1 MNSANVNQ
9 LLITSARNVLGI
21 NHTHIMDKLSSKIV
35 IYTNLAT
42 VHILNNNFTGAQ
54 NALNIVLNNLDPNSL
69 QVPIPILNLLVY
81 LNLRIGK
88 KINFHCLNC

>member
-9 LLITSARNVLGI
+9 LLVTSARNVLGI
-21 NHTHIMDKLSSKIV
+21 NQTCFMEKLSSKIV

-54 NALNIVLNNLDPNSL
+54 NALNIVSANLDPNSS
-69 QVPIPILNLLVY
+69 QVPIPILNLLIY

-88 KINFHCLNC
+88 F